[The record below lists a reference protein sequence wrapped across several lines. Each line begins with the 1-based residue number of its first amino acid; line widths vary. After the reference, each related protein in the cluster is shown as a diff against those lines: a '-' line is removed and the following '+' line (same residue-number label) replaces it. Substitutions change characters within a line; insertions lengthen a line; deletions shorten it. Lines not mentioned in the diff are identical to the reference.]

1 MEGTPTAT
9 LMRHRYLL
17 ADVFTDRIFGGNPL
31 AVFPEGDRVP
41 EGVMQTLAREL
52 NLSETVFVLPPE
64 SPSHACRLRIFTPNS
79 ELPFA
84 GHPTVG
90 TACLLAETGR
100 IPLGGGEARV
110 VLEEGVGPIEVV
122 IRREGDGLAAT
133 FGVAK
138 LPERGPAPPP
148 VEDVAA
154 AVSLAPDDIVDVPE
168 AYSCGV
174 RFLCIPVRDREALG
188 RAHLDPAAWQASI
201 VGSWAPQLFLFTG
214 AAVEGEA
221 DIQARMFAPGLGVP
235 EDPATGSAAA
245 ALAGYI
251 SAREA
256 DPDASLRRTIAQGVE
271 MGRPSS
277 ISLAIERKGGVV
289 TAVRVGG
296 RSVKVAEG
304 AFELP

>member
-1 MEGTPTAT
+1 
-9 LMRHRYLL
+9 MRHRYLL

-41 EGVMQTLAREL
+41 EALMQALAREL

-64 SPSHACRLRIFTPNS
+64 NPAHACRLRIFTPNS

-90 TACLLAETGR
+90 TACLLAQTGR
-100 IPLGGGEARV
+100 IPITGGEARV

-122 IRREGDGLAAT
+122 IRREGDGISAT

-148 VEDVAA
+148 VEEVAA
-154 AVSLAPDDIVDVPE
+154 AISLTPEAIVDAPE

-174 RFLCIPVRDREALG
+174 RFLCVPVRDREVLR
-188 RAHLDPAAWQASI
+188 RARLDSTAWESSLA
-201 VGSWAPQLFLFTG
+201 GSWAPQLFLFTS
-214 AAVEGEA
+214 AAGEGDA
-221 DIQARMFAPGLGVP
+221 NVHARMFAPGLGVP

-245 ALAGYI
+245 ALAGYL
-251 SAREA
+251 SAREK
-256 DPDASLRRTIAQGVE
+256 DPDSCLRRTITQGVE
-271 MGRPSS
+271 MGRPSR
-277 ISLAIERKGGVV
+277 IDLTVERKQRAV